1 MTVTSDNSYD
11 SSPIACT
18 FPLLCCNKKDLSGK
32 GKAEDFLW
40 LWEIPAMLPAEEK
53 GRSMP
58 SKERKMLLLLHSP
71 FHHGALNTQIMYTKM
86 ESIDLLS

>member
-18 FPLLCCNKKDLSGK
+18 FPLLCCNKKDLPGK

-40 LWEIPAMLPAEEK
+40 LWEISAILPAVEK
-53 GRSMP
+53 CRSMLR
-58 SKERKMLLLLHSP
+58 KERKMLLLLLSP
-71 FHHGALNTQIMYTKM
+71 FHRGVLNTQIMHTKV
-86 ESIDLLS
+86 ERTDLLS